1 MHHVQLLVNSYEP
14 YLYSYIC
21 LHLCK
26 AVTCHVDEGT
36 IDLTF
41 DFQHLS
47 VTFSLRANRV
57 RPLVPKE
64 RDYEE
69 RNTVVE
75 ALLEAHHSTLGDEE
89 LCTFVSQNILL
100 GEPEKK
106 RKKDQKDLI
115 MYEQKIVCFSS
126 LKGF

>member
-1 MHHVQLLVNSYEP
+1 MPSPLQGCQLSRRRGN
-14 YLYSYIC
+14 YI
-21 LHLCK
+21 
-26 AVTCHVDEGT
+26 

-75 ALLEAHHSTLGDEE
+75 ALLEAHHSSLGDEE

-100 GEPEKK
+100 GEPEKEK
-106 RKKDQKDLI
+106 ER
-115 MYEQKIVCFSS
+115 S
-126 LKGF
+126 KGFDHVRAEDCMF